1 MATDLDRAQ
10 SFYGDLFGWHFRP
23 SRHGHGRYTIAFT
36 QDGAPTVGMGVPA
49 ATGVTLPVT
58 WTTYFA
64 ADSADEIAWRARER
78 GGTVAVGPLEFGSG
92 RVAWAA
98 DPDGAVFGI
107 WEGELTSAWWG
118 ERRPGAPV
126 WLELRTRDAFEAALF
141 YGHVFGWD
149 AQGQDRCD
157 VRFEHDRVVLHIDGK
172 AVAGL
177 RGGALEATPDPNVR
191 PRWHVY
197 FCVDDVDR
205 VAAQATALG
214 GGIISAPADTP
225 YGRIA
230 ALRDPEGGLFS
241 IAASTTTTTAATEPL
256 DEGEP
261 SYEAG
266 SAHDAGSS
274 YEAGSSYDA
283 EWDGAES
290 RDTGP

>member
-1 MATDLDRAQ
+1 MSGLERRERFRAVQGAPCWVSLMAADLEGAQ
-10 SFYGDLFGWHFRP
+10 GFYGDLFGWRFRP

-36 QDGAPTVGMGVPA
+36 PDGAPTVGMSTPA
-49 ATGVTLPVT
+49 AAGGAFPVT

-64 ADSADEIAWRARER
+64 ADSADDIAWRARER

-107 WEGELTSAWWG
+107 WEGELSSAWWG

-149 AQGQDRCD
+149 AQGQERCD

-177 RGGALEATPDPNVR
+177 RGGALEAAPDPNVR

-205 VAAQATALG
+205 AAARAAALG
-214 GGIISAPADTP
+214 GGIVSAPADTP

-241 IAASTTTTTAATEPL
+241 IAAATEAA
-256 DEGEP
+256 GGA
-261 SYEAG
+261 EAASG
-266 SAHDAGSS
+266 AGDSAGAGLGDAG
-274 YEAGSSYDA
+274 
-283 EWDGAES
+283 
-290 RDTGP
+290 T